1 MISDTEL
8 PSTRPYLIRALY
20 EWCSENGFT
29 PYVAVKVDNS
39 VQVPREYVQGGE
51 IVLNVSMDA
60 TSSLK
65 LGNEFIEFKARFGG
79 KPRDIMVPIHRV
91 MAIYAREN
99 GQGMAFPPPVDMLAG
114 GDVSPVLASAPAVP
128 VAAAPTPSDDRVVQ
142 LRFVTRASVRN
153 FEIEHC
159 GNQVAGSDHED
170 SRLGG
175 RVHVVCYAGNVKLH
189 QVFTGARCDQN
200 APQHGTHDD
209 GQNRQALDPAVGFY
223 QSIMGKQLGQNAV
236 FGG

>member
-1 MISDTEL
+1 MISDTNL

-79 KPRDIMVPIHRV
+79 KPRDIMVPIERV

-99 GQGMAFPPPVDMLAG
+99 GQGMAFPVSEESKHGTSLSEVQVPSTAG
-114 GDVSPVLASAPAVP
+114 GEDDHPSPPASPARP
-128 VAAAPTPSDDRVVQ
+128 
-142 LRFVTRASVRN
+142 
-153 FEIEHC
+153 
-159 GNQVAGSDHED
+159 
-170 SRLGG
+170 
-175 RVHVVCYAGNVKLH
+175 
-189 QVFTGARCDQN
+189 
-200 APQHGTHDD
+200 
-209 GQNRQALDPAVGFY
+209 ALKR
-223 QSIMGKQLGQNAV
+223 IK
-236 FGG
+236 

>member
-1 MISDTEL
+1 MISNTEL

-20 EWCSENGFT
+20 DWCSENGFT

-79 KPRDIMVPIHRV
+79 KPREIMVPIHRV

-99 GQGMAFPPPVDMLAG
+99 GQGMAFPVPDEELAANALSAVD
-114 GDVSPVLASAPAVP
+114 SPVVEGVDTEEKPPSPSPSTPGRPALK
-128 VAAAPTPSDDRVVQ
+128 R
-142 LRFVTRASVRN
+142 
-153 FEIEHC
+153 I
-159 GNQVAGSDHED
+159 
-170 SRLGG
+170 
-175 RVHVVCYAGNVKLH
+175 K
-189 QVFTGARCDQN
+189 
-200 APQHGTHDD
+200 
-209 GQNRQALDPAVGFY
+209 
-223 QSIMGKQLGQNAV
+223 
-236 FGG
+236 